1 MAVKKLTAKQARRA
15 CPPSRFTFG
24 TTAELPAAIEI
35 FGQPRATRAIDFGI
49 DVGGPGFN
57 IFVLGPGGSG
67 RATTIE
73 RFLADKAIREKVPD
87 DWVYVHNFA
96 DPYKPRAMRLPP
108 GRANPFRQDM
118 QSLVGHLEID
128 VPRAFESEE
137 YQQARARIARE
148 LDDKQQAAYHE
159 LESAAARRSYAVVR
173 TPGGLLIAP
182 LVDGKPAPIESL
194 AGLPPDQ
201 RQQLEQ
207 AGMDLQEILA
217 DSVRRVRGYEKETQE
232 AVTELDRQVAANV
245 AGHVVDALIE
255 RYKVDCP
262 EVAEYLEEVRRDI
275 IDHVSEFSAAQQQ
288 QPSQPPDPLRGPPAH
303 VRYQVNVL
311 VDHARTVGAPV
322 VIERNPTFMNVI
334 GRIEREVRFGGTV
347 MDFTMLRS
355 GALHRANGGY
365 LVLRARD
372 VLSDPIGWA
381 ALKRALDS
389 GQVQIDDPGTQ
400 FQMFST
406 RTLEPEPIPLDVKVV
421 MLGSPGL
428 YYTLHASDEDFQ
440 KLFKVKAD
448 FAPEMDR
455 TPENER
461 AYALFIRARCDEEG
475 LCALDRGAVAQIVEY
490 GSWLAEDQDRLS
502 TRFGEVANV
511 VREAAYWA
519 GKAGRAVAS
528 ADDVRMA
535 IREARQRADQ
545 IEQVSRR
552 LILDGTIT
560 IATHGTAVGQ
570 INGLSVRMSG
580 DHTFGLPSRIS
591 ARTYLGRAGVINIER
606 EVKMSGRIH
615 DKGVLILQGYLG
627 SQYAVERPLTLS
639 ASLVF
644 EQSYGDV
651 DGDSA
656 SSTELYALLSSLSGL
671 PIRQDIAVTGSVDQH
686 GRVQAIG
693 GVTHKVEGF
702 FDVCSERGL
711 TGEQGVVIPAAN
723 AKSLMLR
730 EDVVEAIDKGRFHI
744 WAVSTVDEG
753 IELLTGVKAGRRG
766 AKGKFP
772 PDSVH
777 GRVEARLKEIAE
789 RMEKAGKPADDKG
802 GEGGGPQPNGNTSA
816 APKRKRKTK

>member
-1 MAVKKLTAKQARRA
+1 MPIKRLTAKQVRRT
-15 CPPSRFTFG
+15 CPPTRFAFK
-24 TTAELPAAIEI
+24 TTVELPAAADI
-35 FGQPRATRAIDFGI
+35 FGQPRATRAIDFGL

-73 RFLADKAIREKVPD
+73 RFLAAKAAREKVPD
-87 DWVYVHNFA
+87 DWVYVHNFV

-118 QSLVGHLEID
+118 QSLVGHLEAD

-137 YQQARARIARE
+137 YHQARAHIARE
-148 LDDKQQAAYHE
+148 LDEKQQAAYHE
-159 LESAAARRSYAVVR
+159 LESAAAQRHYAVVR
-173 TPGGLLIAP
+173 APGGLLVAP
-182 LVDGKPAPIESL
+182 LVDGKPAPIEAL

-207 AGMDLQEILA
+207 AGMDLQEFLA

-232 AVTELDRQVAANV
+232 AVVELDRQVAANV
-245 AGHVVDALIE
+245 AGHVVDALLE
-255 RYKVDCP
+255 RYEADCP

-275 IDHVSEFSAAQQQ
+275 VDHVGEFSAAQ
-288 QPSQPPDPLRGPPAH
+288 QPPDPLRGPSAH

-311 VDHARTVGAPV
+311 VDNARTAGAPV
-322 VIERNPTFMNVI
+322 VVERNPTFMNVI

-372 VLSDPIGWA
+372 VLNDPIGWA

-406 RTLEPEPIPLDVKVV
+406 RTLEPEPIPLDVKVIL
-421 MLGSPGL
+421 LGSPSL
-428 YYTLHASDEDFQ
+428 YYFLYAVDEDFQ

-455 TPENER
+455 TPENEH
-461 AYALFIRARCDEEG
+461 AYALFIRARCDEES
-475 LCALDRGAVAQIVEY
+475 LRPLDRGAVAYVVEY
-490 GSWLAEDQDRLS
+490 GSWLAEDQDKLS

-511 VREAAYWA
+511 VREASYWA
-519 GKAGRAVAS
+519 GKAGSDVVTAG
-528 ADDVRMA
+528 DVRTA
-535 IREARQRADQ
+535 ISEARQRADQ
-545 IEQVSRR
+545 VEQQSRR

-560 IATHGTAVGQ
+560 IATHGALVGQ
-570 INGLSVRMSG
+570 INGLSVRTAG
-580 DHTFGLPSRIS
+580 DHAFALPSRIS
-591 ARTYLGRAGVINIER
+591 ARTYLGRAGVVNIER

-644 EQSYGDV
+644 EQSYGEV

-671 PIRQDIAVTGSVDQH
+671 PLRQDIAVTGSVDQR

-702 FDVCSERGL
+702 FDVCRERGL
-711 TGEQGVVIPAAN
+711 TGEQGVMIPAAN
-723 AKSLMLR
+723 VKNLMLR
-730 EDVVEAIDKGRFHI
+730 EDVVEAIDEGRFHI
-744 WAVSTVDEG
+744 WAVNTVDEG
-753 IELLTGVKAGRRG
+753 VELLTGAKAGKRG
-766 AKGKFP
+766 AKGNFP

-802 GEGGGPQPNGNTSA
+802 ESKPAQDLDGNASD
-816 APKRKRKTK
+816 APKRKRKTP